1 VKNTNSL
8 CRWGILATAD
18 IARKNWLA
26 IRNSGNG
33 RVVAVASRQRDKAE
47 LFICDCQAEA
57 PFVLRPEACG
67 SYDELLARDDVD
79 AVYIPLPTGLR
90 KEWVLKAAA
99 AGKHVLAEKP
109 AGLDAAEV
117 AEMIAACA
125 EHGVQFM
132 DGVMF
137 MHSRRLSSLR
147 QTLDQGGIGRLRRV
161 TAHFSFTA
169 PEDFGANIRSSTE
182 LEPAGCAGDL
192 GWYALRFILWA
203 MNYQPPTRVSARV
216 LARIH
221 GVPAEFSGEVFFAEG
236 VSASFYC
243 SFRNHH
249 QQWAVLSGD
258 QGYIRIPDFVVPYVG
273 NEVGYEISQAVFS
286 PRGCDHAMENHSRL
300 VSLPEYGHGHP
311 SAQESHLFRSFGDIV
326 FSGRLEPHWGA
337 ITLLTQ
343 QVLDTCLASARDKG
357 SVVDFTPRVPAFA

>member
-1 VKNTNSL
+1 MSTQAPL

-26 IRNSGNG
+26 IKNSGNG
-33 RVVAVASRQRDKAE
+33 RVVAVASRHLAKAE
-47 LFICDCQAEA
+47 LFIRDCQAEA
-57 PFVLRPEACG
+57 PFELRPEACG
-67 SYDELLARDDVD
+67 SYEELLARDDVD

-109 AGLDAAEV
+109 AGLDAADV
-117 AEMIAACA
+117 ADMVAACA
-125 EHGVQFM
+125 KHGVQFM
-132 DGVMF
+132 DGVMY
-137 MHSRRLSSLR
+137 MHSSRLDSLR
-147 QTLDQGGIGRLRRV
+147 QTLDDGRSVGQLRRI

-192 GWYALRFILWA
+192 GWYTLRFILWA
-203 MNYQPPTRVSARV
+203 MKYQAPTQVSARI
-216 LARIH
+216 LARTR
-221 GVPAEFSGEVFFAEG
+221 GVPAEFSGEVFFADG

-258 QGYIRIPDFVVPYVG
+258 QGYLRVPDFVVPFVG
-273 NEVGYEISQAVFS
+273 NEVGYEVHNAVFN
-286 PRGCDHAMENHSRL
+286 PRGCDHAMEKHGRL
-300 VSLPEYGHGHP
+300 VTIPEYGHGHP
-311 SAQESHLFRSFGDIV
+311 SAQESKLFRRFGAIV
-326 FSGRLEPHWGA
+326 LSGRLEPEWCE

-343 QVLDTCLASARDKG
+343 QVLDACLASAAESGRL
-357 SVVDFTPRVPAFA
+357 VELTPTFV